1 MKLAKPLILENVI
14 ILLIQI
20 LFMEKKWYVVY
31 TKSRCEKKVSSILN
45 KNNIENYCPL
55 NCETKQ
61 WSDRKKIVYQPLFSS
76 YVFVKISNNLLYTV
90 KQASSD
96 IINFVYWL
104 GKPAIIRDIEID
116 NIINFLSS
124 YMNVKLEKQQ
134 IHLND
139 KVKILSGALIDKEGN
154 IISIEN
160 NKVKMSLPSL
170 GYVMIAETS
179 ISNVK
184 LIESNF
190 NNNRMVS

>member
-1 MKLAKPLILENVI
+1 
-14 ILLIQI
+14 
-20 LFMEKKWYVVY
+20 MEKKWYVVY